1 MASIERGGRSEF
13 GGIHLGDEITARIN
27 YGMEGGTLL
36 PPEKGRVVYIH
47 PEGRFFTAEF
57 TFAKGSFRESF
68 AITGR
73 ITSPMWGQEPAENGR
88 QGPKARWLNTI

>member
-1 MASIERGGRSEF
+1 MTGRRCPLTDY
-13 GGIHLGDEITARIN
+13 GIHLGDEITAKVN

-57 TFAKGSFRESF
+57 RFERGSFRESF
-68 AITGR
+68 ILDR
-73 ITSPMWGQEPAENGR
+73 KISDRRWGEEPVENGR
-88 QGPKARWLNTI
+88 QGPKARWLKTI

>member
-1 MASIERGGRSEF
+1 MASIERGGLTEF
-13 GGIHLGDEITARIN
+13 GGIRLGDEITAKVN

-57 TFAKGSFRESF
+57 RFERGSFRESF

-73 ITSPMWGQEPAENGR
+73 ITSPMWVRSRWRTDGR
-88 QGPKARWLNTI
+88 PGGPGG

>member
-36 PPEKGRVVYIH
+36 PAEKGRVVYIH

-57 TFAKGSFRESF
+57 TFARGSFRESF

-73 ITSPMWGQEPAENGR
+73 ISSPVWGQEPAENGR
-88 QGPKARWLNTI
+88 QGPKARWLKTI

>member
-1 MASIERGGRSEF
+1 MDLTGPEGRSEF
-13 GGIHLGDEITARIN
+13 AGIHLGDEITAKVN

-57 TFAKGSFRESF
+57 RFERGSFRESF

-73 ITSPMWGQEPAENGR
+73 ITSPMWGQEPLENGR
-88 QGPKARWLNTI
+88 QAGRARWLKSI

>member
-1 MASIERGGRSEF
+1 MADVKV
-13 GGIHLGDEITARIN
+13 GDRVKRHVY

-57 TFAKGSFRESF
+57 TFAKGSFRDLVFSLASDLRCVF
-68 AITGR
+68 AV
-73 ITSPMWGQEPAENGR
+73 
-88 QGPKARWLNTI
+88 LNHCFLTVT

>member
-1 MASIERGGRSEF
+1 MTGRRCPLSDY
-13 GGIHLGDEITARIN
+13 GIHLGDEITARIN

-68 AITGR
+68 ILDRKISDGR
-73 ITSPMWGQEPAENGR
+73 WGQEPAENGR
-88 QGPKARWLNTI
+88 QGPKARWLNSI

>member
-1 MASIERGGRSEF
+1 MASIERGGRTEF
-13 GGIHLGDEITARIN
+13 GGIRLGDEITARVN

-36 PPEKGRVVYIH
+36 PPIPGRVVYIH

-57 TFAKGSFRESF
+57 TFARGSFRESF

-73 ITSPMWGQEPAENGR
+73 ISSPVWGEEPVENGR
-88 QGPKARWLNTI
+88 QGPKARWLNSI